1 MIPSALTRMRDHVG
15 VASVPNSLRKRWLRS
30 SLKSSGVALTA
41 NRNTQFRW
49 FARQLR
55 PLLGSHAF
63 SMALIVLSSL
73 MYLLDPLLIKWLID
87 RILPKKD
94 FHLLFLAVAGFFG
107 IYVCRL
113 GLSAAAGLVSF
124 RTVQSLV
131 FRIRLAILEQMNR
144 LSADYHE
151 TTPNGEKLYR
161 MEQDVDQVAELG
173 SSLVPY
179 ALQTTFN
186 AVFVVGTMFVLDFNL
201 TCMVLPLVPLFFLF
215 RRYFE
220 SRLRKASNSAQRQ
233 SSKES
238 SFLQEHLASVIQIQ
252 LLHQEKNQTKMF
264 LDRAA
269 DRVKALNCR
278 NLVEILFRTSYMAV
292 ITLGTIAILGY
303 GSYQVFIGALTV
315 GSLVASYSYIARL
328 FDPLSAAVEIY
339 SRLNRMSAS
348 IRRILEVIE
357 MAPSVDEKPDAGN
370 FILPVRGSVEMKG
383 VSFSYR
389 TRQPVLQGLDLRLEA
404 GQKVALVG
412 ISGSGKSTIAKLIA
426 RLYDA
431 ERGSV
436 SIDGMDVRNVRLE
449 SLRTRICYVMQEG
462 ILFDR
467 TLKENLLLG
476 RPSATTNELRR
487 VIEIADLE
495 ELLRRL
501 PRGWDTHLGPR
512 GNALSG
518 GERQRV
524 ALARAVLQRP
534 SLLLLDEST
543 SALDAPSERR
553 IFTSLAHYFSS
564 QTIMFISHRISALKW
579 VDRIVV
585 LNQGVVEDQGTHEQL
600 IARNGLYSWLHSTLA
615 PAASAPTSYTAT
627 Q

>member
-1 MIPSALTRMRDHVG
+1 MTLNP
-15 VASVPNSLRKRWLRS
+15 
-30 SLKSSGVALTA
+30 
-41 NRNTQFRW
+41 NTQFRW

-55 PLLGSHAF
+55 PLLRAHAL
-63 SMALIVLSSL
+63 SVSLMVLSSL
-73 MYLLDPLLIKWLID
+73 MFLLDPLLIKWLID

-94 FHLLFLAVAGFFG
+94 FHLLFLAAAGFFG

-113 GLSAAAGLVSF
+113 VVSALAGVVSF
-124 RTVQSLV
+124 RTVQDLV
-131 FRIRLAILEQMNR
+131 FRIRLSILEQMNR

-151 TTPNGEKLYR
+151 STPVGEKLYR

-186 AVFVVGTMFVLDFNL
+186 AIFVVTTMFVLDFKL
-201 TCMVLPLVPLFFLF
+201 TCMVLPLVPLFFVF

-220 SRLRKASNSAQRQ
+220 RRLRGASDSAQRQ
-233 SSKES
+233 SSRES
-238 SFLQEHLASVIQIQ
+238 SFLQEHLSSVVQVQ
-252 LLHQEKNQTKMF
+252 LLHQERSQTQAF
-264 LDRAA
+264 LERAA
-269 DRVKALNCR
+269 ARVEALNHR
-278 NLVEILFRTSYMAV
+278 NLIEILFRTSYMAV
-292 ITLGTIAILGY
+292 IALGTIAILGY
-303 GSYQVFIGALTV
+303 GSYQVFVGALTV
-315 GSLVASYSYIARL
+315 GGLVASYSYMARL
-328 FDPLSAAVEIY
+328 FDPLNAAVEIY
-339 SRLNRMSAS
+339 SRLNRMGAS
-348 IRRILEVIE
+348 IGRILEVIE
-357 MAPSVDEKPDAGN
+357 TAPSVDERQDAVY
-370 FILPVRGSVEMKG
+370 LPSPVRGYVEMKD
-383 VSFSYR
+383 VHFSYC
-389 TRQPVLQGLDLRLEA
+389 TGQPALQKLDFKLEA
-404 GQKVALVG
+404 GERVALVG
-412 ISGSGKSTIAKLIA
+412 MSGSGKSTIAKLIA

-431 ERGSV
+431 ERGTV
-436 SIDGMDVRNVRLE
+436 YIDGTDVRGVRLE

-476 RPSATTNELRR
+476 QPTATAKELRR
-487 VIEIADLE
+487 AIEIADLE

-501 PRGWDTHLGPR
+501 PKGWDTPLGPR

-553 IFTSLAHYFSS
+553 IFASLAHHFSN
-564 QTIMFISHRISALKW
+564 QTILFISHRISALKW

-585 LNQGVVEDQGTHEQL
+585 LNRGVVEDQGTHEQL
-600 IARNGLYSWLHSTLA
+600 IGRSSLYACLHSA
-615 PAASAPTSYTAT
+615 VSPAATT
-627 Q
+627 QSWYSSTQ